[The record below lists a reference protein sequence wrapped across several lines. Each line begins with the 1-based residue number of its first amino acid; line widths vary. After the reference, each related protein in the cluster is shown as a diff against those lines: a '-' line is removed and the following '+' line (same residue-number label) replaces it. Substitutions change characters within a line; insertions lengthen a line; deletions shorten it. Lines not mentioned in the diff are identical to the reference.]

1 MAMSEPE
8 TEASARRLSKR
19 AHSSSAAASVCGR
32 IFLPSPSWPPLFRPF
47 WACLQAISARLP
59 LSPPSST
66 KTVITPFRNPTT
78 MYYTHD
84 TMTPSRSNLGLE
96 KSGWDDLQLSAYGA
110 SNEVVFSHLDEHF
123 QDVVDIRNFSAQAWE
138 ELKEDIEGFPF
149 NGRTLN
155 RTNVESCLLHYLR
168 HTSNL
173 QLAASFSAYLRES
186 GRVCLLS
193 V

>member
-1 MAMSEPE
+1 MDLSDDYLPNIDIKNKNVCDVGTYFRIYKLMA
-8 TEASARRLSKR
+8 
-19 AHSSSAAASVCGR
+19 
-32 IFLPSPSWPPLFRPF
+32 FQPPNKQLLHI
-47 WACLQAISARLP
+47 WHIP
-59 LSPPSST
+59 L
-66 KTVITPFRNPTT
+66 V
-78 MYYTHD
+78 
-84 TMTPSRSNLGLE
+84 RSNLGLE

-123 QDVVDIRNFSAQAWE
+123 QDIVDIRTFSSQAWE

-173 QLAASFSAYLRES
+173 QLAASFSAYLREN
-186 GRVCLLS
+186 GKFCTFYRVWFLVTYWHFLCF
-193 V
+193 